1 MKYLL
6 VSMLAVALAGF
17 NDIAKVNKAKEEAK
31 KAYLDQDYALAVTKY
46 QYLIDSLGVKDD
58 RAQLNLSHA
67 YLLTQDTTA
76 AMQGYNMLAND
87 RTPANIR
94 SIANQQMGVI
104 TSAQNK
110 KQLALEY
117 FKQALRANPSNEEA
131 RFNYELIKKEL
142 EEEQKQKEQEQE
154 NQEEQKDDQQK
165 QEDQEQKEQ
174 EEKQQQ
180 EQQQKEQEE
189 SNQQDGEEEQEE
201 NKGDQED
208 QEAQEQEEKGK
219 ESEEE
224 QAKQDEEASEEQQAD
239 QEPEQNEEKAQEQ
252 KEAALME
259 KLDNLENMDRDQAL
273 MYLEAMKNNEIQ
285 YLQQNKRKATKK
297 VDRSKPDW

>member
-6 VSMLAVALAGF
+6 VSMLVVALAGF

-31 KAYLDQDYALAVTKY
+31 KAYLDENYALAVTKY
-46 QYLIDSLGVKDD
+46 QYLIDSLGVQDD

-87 RTPANIR
+87 RTPADIR
-94 SIANQQMGVI
+94 SIANQQLGVI
-104 TSAQNK
+104 TTAQNK
-110 KQLALEY
+110 KELALEY
-117 FKQALRANPSNEEA
+117 FKQALRANPRNEEA

-142 EEEQKQKEQEQE
+142 EEEQQQKEQEDKE
-154 NQEEQKDDQQK
+154 EEQKDDQQK
-165 QEDQEQKEQ
+165 DQEQKEQ
-174 EEKQQQ
+174 EKQQQ
-180 EQQQKEQEE
+180 EQQQKEQEQ
-189 SNQQDGEEEQEE
+189 SNEQDGKEEQEE
-201 NKGDQED
+201 NKGDQEQQD
-208 QEAQEQEEKGK
+208 AQEQEEQGK

-224 QAKQDEEASEEQQAD
+224 QAKQDEEASDEQQEAD
-239 QEPEQNEEKAQEQ
+239 QEQEQSEEKAQEQ
-252 KEAALME
+252 REAALME

>member
-6 VSMLAVALAGF
+6 VSMLVVALAGF

-31 KAYLDQDYALAVTKY
+31 KAYLDQDYTLAVTKY

-87 RTPANIR
+87 RIPSDIR

-110 KQLALEY
+110 KELALEY
-117 FKQALRANPSNEEA
+117 FKQALRANPGNEEA

-142 EEEQKQKEQEQE
+142 EEQKQQE
-154 NQEEQKDDQQK
+154 EEQKDQEEKEDDQQK
-165 QEDQEQKEQ
+165 EEDQEQKEQ
-174 EEKQQQ
+174 EKQQQ

-189 SNQQDGEEEQEE
+189 SNQQEGEEQKEE

-208 QEAQEQEEKGK
+208 QEAQEQEDKGK

-224 QAKQDEEASEEQQAD
+224 EAKQDEEASQEQKEAN
-239 QEPEQNEEKAQEQ
+239 QEQEQNDEKAKEQ

-273 MYLEAMKNNEIQ
+273 MYLEAMKNNEVQ

>member
-6 VSMLAVALAGF
+6 VSMLVVALAGF

-87 RTPANIR
+87 RTPPDIR

-110 KQLALEY
+110 KELALEY
-117 FKQALRANPSNEEA
+117 FKQALRANPRNEEA

-142 EEEQKQKEQEQE
+142 EEQQQQEQEQK
-154 NQEEQKDDQQK
+154 NQDEQKDDQQK

-174 EEKQQQ
+174 QEKEQQ

-189 SNQQDGEEEQEE
+189 SNQQDGKEEQEE

-208 QEAQEQEEKGK
+208 PEAQEQEEKGK

-224 QAKQDEEASEEQQAD
+224 QAKQDEKASQEQKEANQEQD
-239 QEPEQNEEKAQEQ
+239 QNDEKAQEQ